1 MYILEGNIGVG
12 KSTFLS
18 LVKKHCPHIDVLTE
32 PKDDWNKAVGGQTLL
47 ANFYADTSR
56 WAYTMETFTM
66 ICRVRDHI
74 KEQSSKNI
82 NRILERSIYS
92 GHYCFAKNGF
102 NNGTIS
108 DLEWDIY
115 NQWVDFLL
123 HGHCHPP
130 LGFIYLQADPESC
143 FARVRKR
150 NRSTETKLSLEYM
163 KQIHDLHDD
172 FLVYK
177 NGVSKQLEATPV
189 LILNCNEEFEKNGKK
204 LQEHLNKLQDFL
216 LETQSRTKDSANQ
229 TQQAQKL

>member
-18 LVKKHCPHIDVLTE
+18 LVKKYCPHIDVLTE
-32 PKDDWNKAVGGQTLL
+32 PKDDWNKAVDGQTLL
-47 ANFYADTSR
+47 SNFYADTSR

-74 KEQSSKNI
+74 KEQSNKNI

-102 NNGTIS
+102 NNGNIT

-123 HGHCHPP
+123 HGHCNPP
-130 LGFIYLQADPESC
+130 IGFIYLQANPEAC
-143 FARVRKR
+143 FARVQKR
-150 NRSTETKLSLEYM
+150 NRSTETELSLEYM
-163 KQIHDLHDD
+163 KQIHNLHDE
-172 FLVYK
+172 FLIRK

-189 LILNCNEEFEKNGKK
+189 LVLNCNEEFEKSEKK
-204 LQEHLNKLQDFL
+204 LQEHLNALQVFL
-216 LETQSRTKDSANQ
+216 LKTQARTKDFTNQ
-229 TQQAQKL
+229 RQPT